1 MFSSVKLTTTNIA
14 SHCDN
19 RPGSRQGVVGFLLLL
34 ILSVPL
40 QAWAAYQPDLL
51 VKLASEGNS
60 AYLGGGVFEATAELQ
75 SKSQPAFP
83 GTPALFD
90 VLLKNAGDQP
100 DSFKVQGIGSSAGAQ
115 VRFLDPD
122 GSDRTAA
129 LTAGF
134 VTPLLAPGE
143 SLVYRVQVTPVSF
156 LLGAS
161 FRVSVEAASA
171 AEPARLDQVKTET
184 VACSSS
190 AALTVSAPPD
200 AFGPPGTVVNYP
212 YTVTNVGNTS
222 NSFTLSVATPAGWAS
237 AIYADDGAGG
247 GVAGDAVRQA
257 GETILAV
264 STGSL
269 APGASYR
276 FFVAVSIPAGSKDG
290 AHVDTRLFAT
300 GVGAAAMDQVTT
312 SATTATVVVAENV
325 RNLTQGGPFANSASA
340 QPGDTLEYRMAVT
353 NSGTLPATS
362 VGVLSPVPANTVAV
376 PGSLR
381 IATSPT
387 GDGSACAAGVCGSV
401 HHSGSS
407 IVAQLGEGT
416 TESTGGTLFPGKTL
430 YVFFRVQVE

>member
-1 MFSSVKLTTTNIA
+1 MKLKTVNVC

-19 RPGSRQGVVGFLLLL
+19 DPKWQQGIIGFLLLL
-34 ILSVPL
+34 LLSGPL
-40 QAWAAYQPDLL
+40 QAWAAYQPDLM
-51 VKLASEGNS
+51 VKLASEGSS

-83 GTPALFD
+83 GTPAVFE

-100 DSFKVQGIGSSAGAQ
+100 DSFKVQGIGSIAGAQ

-134 VTPLLAPGE
+134 ATPLLAPGE
-143 SLVYRVQVTPVSF
+143 SLVYQVQVTPVTF

-161 FRVSVEAASA
+161 FRVSIEAASA
-171 AEPARLDQVKTET
+171 AEPGRSDRVKTET
-184 VACSSS
+184 VACSST

-200 AFGPPGTVVNYP
+200 AFGPPGNVVSYP

-222 NSFTLSVATPAGWAS
+222 NSFALSVASPAGWAS

-247 GVAGDAVRQA
+247 GVAGDAVRQK
-257 GETILAV
+257 GETTLAA

-276 FFVAVSIPAGSKDG
+276 CFVAVSIPAGSSDG
-290 AHVDTRLFAT
+290 AHADAQLSAT
-300 GVGAAAMDQVTT
+300 GGGAAAVDHVTT

-325 RNLTQGGPFANSASA
+325 RNLTQGSPFANTTTAL
-340 QPGDTLEYRMAVT
+340 PGDTLEYRMAVT
-353 NSGTLPATS
+353 NSGTLPAAS
-362 VGVLSPVPANTVAV
+362 VDVLSEVPANTVAV
-376 PGSLR
+376 PDSLR

-387 GDGSACAAGVCGSV
+387 GDGRACAAGVCGSV

-407 IVAQLGEGT
+407 IVAQLGEGA
-416 TESTGGTLFPGKTL
+416 TESTGGSLFPGKTL